1 MKKLSFIVGAMSVA
15 FLLAS
20 CCGGSK
26 DEKSCCKKDEKKECQ
41 KPCCEGLSEEQKQV
55 CAQFQAQWE
64 KFDSLTVDVQEGL
77 IARKKGF
84 IDAKRAEAKAK
95 IAKCDSIW
103 AEYDKLTT
111 TAEQKAFIDANACCK
126 KKCDKAEGEKKC
138 CKKEEQK

>member
-41 KPCCEGLSEEQKQV
+41 KPCEGLSEEQKQA
-55 CAQFQAQWE
+55 CAEFQAQWE
-64 KFDSLTVDVQEGL
+64 KFDSLAVDVQNEL
-77 IARKKGF
+77 IAKKKGF

-95 IAKCDSIW
+95 IAKCDSLW

-111 TAEQKAFIDANACCK
+111 TAEQKAFIDANSCCK